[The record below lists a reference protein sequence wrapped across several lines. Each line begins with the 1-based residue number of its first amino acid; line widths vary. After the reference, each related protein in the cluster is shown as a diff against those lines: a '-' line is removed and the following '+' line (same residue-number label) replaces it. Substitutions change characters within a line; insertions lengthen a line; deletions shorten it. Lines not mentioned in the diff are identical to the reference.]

1 MRIQHF
7 ATSVLLS
14 ALLAGCADPPPTTS
28 SSVDGPDENVPA
40 AEAETPNAKKTTTQR
55 GYTNSVNELH
65 ERILQIT
72 DDQGK
77 PAVADPVD
85 SKPGGKPIPHAKL
98 EIVWTMPSQFSWNY
112 SLPELHDGKD
122 IFETAYPS
130 APLFLER
137 KLKAKTVLE
146 VAIPDTPYSFYILDG
161 RVAPYFYDSDKAV
174 IWQIKSDDLEKEF
187 RQMGSISVSSK
198 RMKLTMPGG
207 DMAAFLV
214 VDFSNRKR
222 SPRVQYWIRYD
233 GP

>member
-1 MRIQHF
+1 M
-7 ATSVLLS
+7 
-14 ALLAGCADPPPTTS
+14 
-28 SSVDGPDENVPA
+28 
-40 AEAETPNAKKTTTQR
+40 
-55 GYTNSVNELH
+55 NSVNELH
-65 ERILQIT
+65 ENILQIT

-77 PAVADPVD
+77 PAVSGPVD
-85 SKPGGKPIPHAKL
+85 SKPGEKPIPDAKL

-112 SLPELHDGKD
+112 SLPDLHDGKD
-122 IFETAYPS
+122 IFETEYPS

-146 VAIPDTPYSFYILDG
+146 VAISDTPYSFYILNG

-198 RMKLTMPGG
+198 QMKLTMPSG

-214 VDFSNRKR
+214 VDFSNRRR
-222 SPRVQYWIRYD
+222 SPKVQYWIRYD